1 MLDQARS
8 GREKSRQATVIKRG
22 RQEIQ
27 VGFGKKKKS
36 TEQNVSREEEVV
48 IVDLAM

>member
-27 VGFGKKKKS
+27 VGFGKKKKHRI
-36 TEQNVSREEEVV
+36 ECKQGRGGGYC
-48 IVDLAM
+48 